1 MPKLCLLQ
9 KIAYPILRI
18 DLLYIVTAT
27 VCSCFAMGIYKAG
40 GLFEGLDI
48 RITEFIIIQIKVL
61 IKIYSKRC
69 NLTKILGF

>member
-1 MPKLCLLQ
+1 MNEFIVFNINLV
-9 KIAYPILRI
+9 KIYSDGISL
-18 DLLYIVTAT
+18 